1 MAIAASQPPPPAL
14 PSSPGPAFRLVAPLL
29 VAGAVTLGV
38 YLYGHEHTPD
48 PGATLFGSQ
57 GADTLGLKSW
67 LATGVLAGALLQL
80 VTALWLYG
88 RLPGR
93 PPAALGGFH
102 RLVGAAALA
111 LSAPIAF
118 HCMAAYGVRGT
129 DARIAV
135 HSAAGC
141 FLYGAVAAKILV
153 VRTSRLPGWAL
164 PVAGGSLLTTVVVLW
179 YTSALWD
186 FNNFSVPLL

>member
-1 MAIAASQPPPPAL
+1 M
-14 PSSPGPAFRLVAPLL
+14 VAPLL

-67 LATGVLAGALLQL
+67 LA
-80 VTALWLYG
+80 
-88 RLPGR
+88 
-93 PPAALGGFH
+93 
-102 RLVGAAALA
+102 
-111 LSAPIAF
+111 APVAF

-141 FLYGAVAAKILV
+141 FMYGAVAAKILV